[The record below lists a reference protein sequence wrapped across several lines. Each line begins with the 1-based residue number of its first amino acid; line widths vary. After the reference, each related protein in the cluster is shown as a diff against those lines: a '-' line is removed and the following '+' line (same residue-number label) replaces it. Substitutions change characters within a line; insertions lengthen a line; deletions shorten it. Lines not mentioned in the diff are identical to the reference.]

1 MASAPSVPPIDDRER
16 GARQAHGLVRRFLIV
31 FAFAWIVCTAITS
44 AWALTTPLAAAP
56 DEPAHIVKAASV
68 ARGQL
73 VGPSTPKGNVVQVP
87 SYIAWTNN
95 QTCTAFTETVTADCV
110 TQVPG
115 DPTTLVDITTT
126 AGLYNPL
133 YYVLVGWPSL
143 VFDDSTGIF
152 AMRLMSALVCSF
164 FLAVGFALI
173 ATWRHRALPVIA
185 FLTAAT
191 PVTLFL
197 AGTINPNGLEVTA
210 MMAAVVGLLTITT
223 RQSAAPLWLPLS
235 ALVVGGVF
243 AANTRGLSPLWLAM
257 AIAAALVLLPGRD
270 LLALL
275 KRRSVQVTIV
285 LVALGTA
292 AAAAWLLGSN
302 SLAMAVDPNA
312 PPPPYP
318 HVGDAPI
325 VGVAVILDLTFY
337 YGAQMIGEFGWL
349 DTPAPDAV
357 FFIWPAVIG
366 LLLLGAGVLLR
377 GRRLVVAVLLMAAVV
392 FVPALLQGVWVTS
405 GGIIWQG
412 RYTLPL
418 FALMLLTIGALLAE
432 HGSALGRSIQRRL
445 VVILIAA
452 LGFAQ
457 FLSYIGALRRYSI
470 GDTGGSWLAMI
481 TRPEWTPPGGMT
493 LWLAVGVLTIGAAC
507 FGAARLALRARAED
521 ELVTVR

>member
-1 MASAPSVPPIDDRER
+1 
-16 GARQAHGLVRRFLIV
+16 
-31 FAFAWIVCTAITS
+31 
-44 AWALTTPLAAAP
+44 
-56 DEPAHIVKAASV
+56 
-68 ARGQL
+68 
-73 VGPSTPKGNVVQVP
+73 
-87 SYIAWTNN
+87 
-95 QTCTAFTETVTADCV
+95 
-110 TQVPG
+110 
-115 DPTTLVDITTT
+115 
-126 AGLYNPL
+126 
-133 YYVLVGWPSL
+133 
-143 VFDDSTGIF
+143 
-152 AMRLMSALVCSF
+152 
-164 FLAVGFALI
+164 
-173 ATWRHRALPVIA
+173 
-185 FLTAAT
+185 
-191 PVTLFL
+191 
-197 AGTINPNGLEVTA
+197 
-210 MMAAVVGLLTITT
+210 
-223 RQSAAPLWLPLS
+223 
-235 ALVVGGVF
+235 
-243 AANTRGLSPLWLAM
+243 
-257 AIAAALVLLPGRD
+257 
-270 LLALL
+270 
-275 KRRSVQVTIV
+275 
-285 LVALGTA
+285 
-292 AAAAWLLGSN
+292 
-302 SLAMAVDPNA
+302 MAVDPNA

-481 TRPEWTPPGGMT
+481 TRPEWAPPGGMT
-493 LWLAVGVLTIGAAC
+493 LWLAIGVLTIGAAC